1 MKIVVKSEERNI
13 RLYVP
18 MFVITSGIRLSKYI
32 MKHVDVDD
40 DRNNAIKYIDCID
53 TKVLLTAINELKK
66 FKGLTL
72 VEVKAS
78 NGDHVLIK
86 I

>member
-1 MKIVVKSEERNI
+1 MKIVVKSEGRNI

-40 DRNNAIKYIDCID
+40 DMNNAIKYIDCID

-72 VEVKAS
+72 V
-78 NGDHVLIK
+78 
-86 I
+86 

>member
-1 MKIVVKSEERNI
+1 MKIVVKSEGRNI

-40 DRNNAIKYIDCID
+40 DMNNAIKYIDCID

>member
-1 MKIVVKSEERNI
+1 MKIVVKSEGRNI

-40 DRNNAIKYIDCID
+40 DMNNAIKYIDYID